1 VRPTCSSYRFE
12 FDSREPWDTCW
23 TFPVTHRNFYLA
35 RAAKRKS
42 VVAIWIYLYRVST
55 KAPKRVAKTRIAI
68 HLRITWIRED
78 SLSLSR
84 ARAIDESFSAKKT
97 REIRSILDQRHPAL
111 LQLSRVTCSTCYL
124 GQRTTFERH
133 SVSST
138 RATRCEGMPSVP
150 FLFLVWIQKFVS
162 ARATRNL
169 SLPTRLRYQTDS
181 SSTELTQL
189 SRRIMSQNRT
199 KRNRSGWWNEATRNL
214 SPDLPDDRQ
223 DFPKLIY
230 AETRIAKHRS
240 RTRRAHRLSPSEYR
254 ASAVPITT
262 RPNLW
267 GTFDIIA
274 RAISS

>member
-1 VRPTCSSYRFE
+1 VLDLPRDTPEFLFGTSCEEEVRGCHLDIFI
-12 FDSREPWDTCW
+12 SRIDQG
-23 TFPVTHRNFYLA
+23 
-35 RAAKRKS
+35 
-42 VVAIWIYLYRVST
+42 
-55 KAPKRVAKTRIAI
+55 AKTCRKDEN
-68 HLRITWIRED
+68 RNSPTYYVNPRRF